1 MLSGTVTSSYDD
13 TFFNI
18 TVTEDSSGESQDY
31 HFHTV
36 GTGVVITIADQPSDV
51 TIEAGAG
58 TNATFGPL
66 NASISD
72 SSTITYQWQYST
84 GGAWTSISSL
94 SGHSGE
100 TSDTLTVDDDYSFNG
115 WQYRCVLGSNTAAAD
130 TTSNAATLT
139 VTRVVTISSQP
150 SPQSAIS
157 PAAATFNITAATAD
171 SATISYAWDKSEDNA
186 VWHQIPGATSSS
198 YTTTATTYDSGGI
211 PPASFDADNGDYF
224 RCRVNATGASEITSN
239 SALLSVTRTITIT
252 QHPQNETGA
261 VGGTRDFTVAATL
274 SDGDSA
280 DINYLWQLSLD
291 DGNNWSSLSGAT
303 SASYTTPTLSA
314 QFDEYQY
321 RCLISAA
328 GASNVFSN
336 AAQLQVETVTVAV
349 TANPDPQTINEGQ
362 STSFTAAGT
371 VQTQQITSLL
381 NSSFGVGNWVTPS
394 AGGASAKAET
404 AANPELYNSI
414 WSSHAPSVTYQWQ
427 KKDGGTTINVT
438 VGVDNV
444 GGQAT
449 GVFYFDGVEKPNATE
464 FERGETYI
472 FDQSDSSN
480 ANYNSQEHPLMFSTG
495 PDGDH
500 NGNGHYMMGVTY
512 KLDGVNKTMGE
523 YVSGFGSATIKT
535 IEWIVPPNAAGTL
548 YYWCHYHTGQ
558 GNSLLTTEPYTDISG
573 ATSPTYNT
581 GTATYAADHD
591 DRYRCK
597 LSATGADADVFTN
610 AALLTVYR
618 THQISSQPVNA
629 TGNEG
634 GTSSFTV
641 AGTTSS
647 GSHTYQWSKSD
658 NGVDYNTIP
667 GATSATYTT
676 PALVFADDNDDRY
689 RCTLSLVGAQT
700 DLVSTYAVQ
709 TVLRVISISQQPQPQ
724 TIIEGQTA
732 TFSITAAITSGSLN
746 YQWQLTTDGGNN
758 WSNINGATSS
768 SYTTVPQPF
777 PTVNNQYRCVLSNSN
792 AISVTSDAADI
803 TVNESEFVEA
813 AASMVVNI
821 DSTTNLTFNRQP
833 VFTAGA
839 FIPQYSGSA
848 HSASY
853 WLIKRAADN
862 VTVYDTAAIT
872 VPDLSGGDTTNLTT
886 FTVPVGTL
894 DFDITY
900 EVSVR
905 YKDNAG
911 LVSNYSSPVQFATP
925 VVDQPEVQ
933 TITPAFNPTINV
945 LTPEIKAGYGHNS
958 TDWQF
963 SAAETFTDIEHQSL
977 GNSTNLQS
985 YTLPGDVTLLPT
997 TTYYVRVRFNVD
1009 TV

>member
-1 MLSGTVTSSYDD
+1 M
-13 TFFNI
+13 
-18 TVTEDSSGESQDY
+18 
-31 HFHTV
+31 
-36 GTGVVITIADQPSDV
+36 
-51 TIEAGAG
+51 
-58 TNATFGPL
+58 
-66 NASISD
+66 
-72 SSTITYQWQYST
+72 
-84 GGAWTSISSL
+84 
-94 SGHSGE
+94 
-100 TSDTLTVDDDYSFNG
+100 
-115 WQYRCVLGSNTAAAD
+115 
-130 TTSNAATLT
+130 
-139 VTRVVTISSQP
+139 
-150 SPQSAIS
+150 
-157 PAAATFNITAATAD
+157 
-171 SATISYAWDKSEDNA
+171 
-186 VWHQIPGATSSS
+186 
-198 YTTTATTYDSGGI
+198 
-211 PPASFDADNGDYF
+211 
-224 RCRVNATGASEITSN
+224 
-239 SALLSVTRTITIT
+239 
-252 QHPQNETGA
+252 
-261 VGGTRDFTVAATL
+261 
-274 SDGDSA
+274 
-280 DINYLWQLSLD
+280 
-291 DGNNWSSLSGAT
+291 
-303 SASYTTPTLSA
+303 
-314 QFDEYQY
+314 
-321 RCLISAA
+321 
-328 GASNVFSN
+328 
-336 AAQLQVETVTVAV
+336 
-349 TANPDPQTINEGQ
+349 
-362 STSFTAAGT
+362 
-371 VQTQQITSLL
+371 
-381 NSSFGVGNWVTPS
+381 
-394 AGGASAKAET
+394 
-404 AANPELYNSI
+404 
-414 WSSHAPSVTYQWQ
+414 
-427 KKDGGTTINVT
+427 
-438 VGVDNV
+438 GVDNV

-449 GVFYFDGVEKPNATE
+449 GVFYFDGVERPNATE

-480 ANYNSQEHPLMFSTG
+480 ANYNTQEHPLMFSTG
-495 PDGDH
+495 VDGDH

-523 YVSGFGSATIKT
+523 YVSGFGSATTKT

-558 GNSLLTTEPYTDISG
+558 GNSLLTTDPYTDISG

-581 GTATYAADHD
+581 GTATYAADNG
-591 DRYRCK
+591 DRFRCK
-597 LSATGADADVFTN
+597 LSAIGATSDAFTS

-618 THQISSQPVNA
+618 THNITLQPVNA

-634 GTSSFTV
+634 GTSSYTV
-641 AGTTSS
+641 AGNTSS
-647 GSHTYQWSKSD
+647 GTHTYQWSKSD
-658 NGVDYNTIP
+658 NGVDYSDIP

-689 RCTLSLVGAQT
+689 RCTLSLVGAQA

-758 WSNINGATSS
+758 WGNINGATSS

-963 SAAETFTDIEHQSL
+963 SQGDTFVNIEHQSL
-977 GNSTNLQS
+977 GNSTNLVE